1 MAFASLGMQ
10 QAWADKV
17 VTSTADA
24 PRWFQIVAKRE
35 TRVVTD
41 NGTGQN
47 LTGAV
52 NGTAFL
58 ENNKWR
64 FEQKTD
70 GTYVIVSQKG
80 DYIDPAT
87 IVAMGDRYN
96 NSAFQPIST
105 KPTTGWK
112 ITETAT
118 GSDYYTIAA
127 GNKQLH
133 QGNDGT
139 NYCIINYG
147 GGSNNLGYTS

>member
-1 MAFASLGMQ
+1 
-10 QAWADKV
+10 
-17 VTSTADA
+17 
-24 PRWFQIVAKRE
+24 
-35 TRVVTD
+35 
-41 NGTGQN
+41 
-47 LTGAV
+47 
-52 NGTAFL
+52 
-58 ENNKWR
+58 
-64 FEQKTD
+64 
-70 GTYVIVSQKG
+70 
-80 DYIDPAT
+80 
-87 IVAMGDRYN
+87 MGDRYN

-127 GNKQLH
+127 GNKVITYTFIAEAAGNKQLH